1 VSWRKCFLQLHC
13 NSSVLCWFQIH
24 WFEKFNWC
32 ISSEGYLILSGRD
45 AQQNEMLF
53 KRYLRPSDIYV
64 HADIP
69 GAATCIVRA
78 KSPAMLAAGVAATAS
93 AAAGGA
99 SKHAPTAAVDRPI
112 SPLAIQEAGVMAV
125 SRSNAWKGKIGGV
138 AAWWVWANQVSK
150 TAPSGEYLTTGSFMI
165 HGKKNFLPPMALEM
179 GFGLMFRLD
188 DASVPRH
195 VKDWKDRSYLSDER
209 SMSVFTEQL
218 DRYSVN
224 FDELGPGA
232 LCLGDSDGGED
243 SEADADAAEAGAGD
257 AAEEA
262 AEAETSHL
270 SAENVGKLPVRSAP
284 LRAVDVPLPVEET
297 APTGVDDKR
306 RGKKGKADK
315 ADRKGRDGRKATPTE
330 TMLTPPQDDVKED
343 ADEDRSDNE
352 AGSQQSASEQSDHDR
367 KRGGRQPAPEQHKG
381 KGKGGIPGSG
391 APPIPG
397 KGSKGAQ
404 KGGKGGKGK
413 GKVSDEDQDDEGAAD
428 GASQSGA
435 AARKK
440 HVNKKKARR
449 YAEQDD
455 EDRELAMLVLGHAS
469 AKTGEKLGDKQAKQA
484 KEKKSTDLKARQEK
498 AGIALVADESWE
510 YLLSLLPETVRAVLE
525 GIIGSGFLKAGEIDA
540 YEMKSLAAFPS
551 EQGVEILYLFSE
563 GSNLKK
569 AGNKSGFLA
578 GIMRRYSAS
587 AANKKPDT
595 EKGAAQKP
603 PAAGGEGSGLPAGV
617 ADADKEDSEDDE
629 ATEAGEGGASEE
641 VLSRRARKKQE
652 QDEVRAI
659 MEAEGIDD
667 EEEGKQADEVEKL
680 TGVPVPE
687 DVLLYAVPVCGP
699 YASLQNFKFKVKLTP
714 GAGKKGKVCKQAIEL
729 FTRARNCSAAEKA
742 LIGGLTD
749 PEVVAIMI
757 GDARLSM
764 PGLHQLQTEKRVT
777 KKSRGQKKA

>member
-1 VSWRKCFLQLHC
+1 
-13 NSSVLCWFQIH
+13 
-24 WFEKFNWC
+24 
-32 ISSEGYLILSGRD
+32 
-45 AQQNEMLF
+45 
-53 KRYLRPSDIYV
+53 
-64 HADIP
+64 
-69 GAATCIVRA
+69 
-78 KSPAMLAAGVAATAS
+78 
-93 AAAGGA
+93 
-99 SKHAPTAAVDRPI
+99 
-112 SPLAIQEAGVMAV
+112 
-125 SRSNAWKGKIGGV
+125 
-138 AAWWVWANQVSK
+138 
-150 TAPSGEYLTTGSFMI
+150 
-165 HGKKNFLPPMALEM
+165 
-179 GFGLMFRLD
+179 
-188 DASVPRH
+188 

-243 SEADADAAEAGAGD
+243 SEAAADAAEDEAP
-257 AAEEA
+257 EEPA
-262 AEAETSHL
+262 DAETSHL

-284 LRAVDVPLPVEET
+284 LRAAEAPQDVQEIPCADE
-297 APTGVDDKR
+297 GDKR
-306 RGKKGKADK
+306 KGKKGKADK
-315 ADRKGRDGRKATPTE
+315 ADRKGRGGRKVDTPE
-330 TMLTPPQDDVKED
+330 TVPDVDPVPVKD
-343 ADEDRSDNE
+343 GSDEEEES
-352 AGSQQSASEQSDHDR
+352 SQSASEESDQDQR
-367 KRGGRQPAPEQHKG
+367 CGGRKQAPEQSQG
-381 KGKGGIPGSG
+381 KGKGSKAGSG

-397 KGSKGAQ
+397 KGNKGAQ

-413 GKVSDEDQDDEGAAD
+413 GKVSDDEQDASQAGAA
-428 GASQSGA
+428 S
-435 AARKK
+435 RKK

-498 AGIALVADESWE
+498 AGIALVAEESWE
-510 YLLSLLPETVRAVLE
+510 HLLGLLPEAVRAVLE
-525 GIIGSGFLKAGEIDA
+525 GIIGSGFLKAGELDS

-587 AANKKPDT
+587 AATKKTDT
-595 EKGAAQKP
+595 DKGAVQKV
-603 PAAGGEGSGLPAGV
+603 PAAGAEDADVPATA
-617 ADADKEDSEDDE
+617 ADADKEEGCDSEDD
-629 ATEAGEGGASEE
+629 AAEGGASGATEE
-641 VLSRRARKKQE
+641 VISRRARKKQE
-652 QDEVRAI
+652 AEEVRAI

-714 GAGKKGKVCKQAIEL
+714 GVGKKGKVCKQAIEL